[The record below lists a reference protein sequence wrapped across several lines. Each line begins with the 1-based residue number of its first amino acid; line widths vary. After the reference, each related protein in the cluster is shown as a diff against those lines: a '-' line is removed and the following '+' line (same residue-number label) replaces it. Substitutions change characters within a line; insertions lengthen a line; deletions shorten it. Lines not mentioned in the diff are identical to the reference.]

1 MTTMRTLRP
10 LTLACGLVAATFS
23 QATHLIGGNLAYVYQ
38 GETAP
43 GSQIYRY
50 QVIMEF
56 YMNCGPNSNFQSLYD
71 LLGGDYGQPGDP
83 NFVKDYYKIQQH
95 DFSMM
100 WPIIPQW
107 NLITR
112 WQYDYARNRT
122 LEAFGGFEYDNC
134 CWKLRVINRY
144 WVSNDEYSQI
154 APLNEKGDH
163 GLFFQIVLKGLG
175 GLTGAKVESFLD
187 KGIEGYREREDQ
199 AF

>member
-1 MTTMRTLRP
+1 MKVIDDGHYLVQLLNRSVG
-10 LTLACGLVAATFS
+10 CGSTQEQRAQHQRAQT
-23 QATHLIGGNLAYVYQ
+23 I
-38 GETAP
+38 
-43 GSQIYRY
+43 RK
-50 QVIMEF
+50 
-56 YMNCGPNSNFQSLYD
+56 
-71 LLGGDYGQPGDP
+71 LGLH
-83 NFVKDYYKIQQH
+83 VH
-95 DFSMM
+95 
-100 WPIIPQW
+100 
-107 NLITR
+107 
-112 WQYDYARNRT
+112 
-122 LEAFGGFEYDNC
+122 DNC